1 MRPQA
6 ALSQLAAD
14 LEVGEPTYAG
24 VGDQGYG
31 PVAPDFLQAQLRA
44 LAGQL
49 PAHGWPA
56 SWPTGG
62 GRVRPDPARGG

>member
-44 LAGQL
+44 LAG
-49 PAHGWPA
+49 
-56 SWPTGG
+56 
-62 GRVRPDPARGG
+62 

>member
-1 MRPQA
+1 MRPPA

-49 PAHGWPA
+49 PA
-56 SWPTGG
+56 PTTRDHQQGNG
-62 GRVRPDPARGG
+62 PSPP